1 VRILNWNIGHGGG
14 SRIPA
19 ICRHIAELSPD
30 LVVLTEFRERNES
43 ALRASLE
50 ALNYP
55 FIVTS
60 GPTGTENGLLVAA
73 RRRIE
78 PDPEVE
84 RPEIDAER
92 WLPMRVP
99 DLDLELLAL
108 HIPGAPDNKFVDGYG
123 ISGTK
128 RKELL
133 WTRTIEYAK
142 ARTGR
147 NAVLVG
153 DFNTGVRIDAEGAM
167 FKQSH
172 FMTELLETGFIDT
185 WRHLHPGKRD
195 YTWYSKRRDKA
206 TGRTEDHNGFRLD
219 YTFIAPA
226 LRAAITAADI
236 LHGPRHAGAS
246 DHAVVLVELARDP
259 RSSAAPARRTPH
271 AGPGHCSDVEDR
283 VARLGRGRSAGHAR
297 PRLRQPGPVR
307 PAARYASRHGLW
319 GER

>member
-219 YTFIAPA
+219 YTFIAP
-226 LRAAITAADI
+226 
-236 LHGPRHAGAS
+236 PC
-246 DHAVVLVELARDP
+246 
-259 RSSAAPARRTPH
+259 ARRSPRPTFSTGRATPVPPTTRWCSSSSRRRPPKQRSPSPPD
-271 AGPGHCSDVEDR
+271 AARRPRPLLRRRRPGR
-283 VARLGRGRSAGHAR
+283 PAR
-297 PRLRQPGPVR
+297 PRTLRWPRPSPATPTWSGSTCSPARFQTWPV
-307 PAARYASRHGLW
+307 G
-319 GER
+319 